1 MPKFIATH
9 GVQLG
14 TPPEDVW
21 ASFTRDEALDTAEG
35 ERRYS
40 FTTDDAAVAAKLRKI
55 KDYGITEEK

>member
-14 TPPEDVW
+14 TPAW
-21 ASFTRDEALDTAEG
+21 ASFVRDEELDTPEG

-40 FTTDDAAVAAKLRKI
+40 AVVEDPADVKRLRAI
-55 KDYGITEEK
+55 KDYGISEVK